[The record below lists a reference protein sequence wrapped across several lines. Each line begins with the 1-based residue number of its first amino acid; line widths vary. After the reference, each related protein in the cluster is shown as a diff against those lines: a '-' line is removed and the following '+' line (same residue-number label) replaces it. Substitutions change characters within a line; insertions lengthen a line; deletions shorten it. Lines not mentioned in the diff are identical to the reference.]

1 MRLNGPAIR
10 QGEEVRFACDPPPEG
25 GVSCELVSEMP
36 NSLLAGKIQG
46 ISPIRASAEPRTQ
59 RKRARNQFLT
69 GQFPTHPNREFFCGL
84 QGIKSGDQGKFRSDQ
99 GIPLSST
106 IWAFV
111 PADNPI
117 VPDRSRTLPRRRTGT
132 PPDARSRR
140 SRPRARL
147 CPSPGVPQIAR
158 RARRRERSGRSG
170 LHDGGVSRVTRARV
184 HRAHRRG
191 GPRVRIPVPSCAESA
206 ANLTF
211 GVHCRAYFQQQLT
224 QNRKA
229 RTGSRRCA
237 AACRARDRHHHW

>member
-1 MRLNGPAIR
+1 MGHPHSPKFCAGHRRDACPK
-10 QGEEVRFACDPPPEG
+10 VRFAADSPLEG
-25 GVSCELVSEMP
+25 GVSCELVSEIP

-46 ISPIRASAEPRTQ
+46 ISPIRASAAPRTQ

-69 GQFPTHPNREFFCGL
+69 DQFPTHPNREFFCGL

-99 GIPLSST
+99 GIPPSST

-117 VPDRSRTLPRRRTGT
+117 VSDRSRTLPRRRTGT

-158 RARRRERSGRSG
+158 RARRRERSGVRA
-170 LHDGGVSRVTRARV
+170 SRWRRESRHTR
-184 HRAHRRG
+184 
-191 GPRVRIPVPSCAESA
+191 PSTPS
-206 ANLTF
+206 
-211 GVHCRAYFQQQLT
+211 
-224 QNRKA
+224 
-229 RTGSRRCA
+229 SP
-237 AACRARDRHHHW
+237 